1 MNPSS
6 PVRLS
11 VEAVDISMQATDHFF
26 FEFEADGVFTSS
38 HAKEFHPHLPHDRSF
53 KAGATWP
60 NSEEHPHGVRPLA
73 SGEFNYTWTPIT
85 NPKGLPTSTPG
96 TIHVGSGMGDS

>member
-6 PVRLS
+6 PVCLTT
-11 VEAVDISMQATDHFF
+11 EAIDISMQATDHFF

-53 KAGATWP
+53 KADTTWP
-60 NSEEHPHGVRPLA
+60 NPEEHPRGVRPLA
-73 SGEFNYTWTPIT
+73 SGAFNYTWTPSVDK
-85 NPKGLPTSTPG
+85 KGAPTENIG
-96 TIHVGSGMGDS
+96 TIHVSTGAR